1 MSGRI
6 ILVTG
11 GARSGKSSFAERLMR
26 KHAPD
31 GCLYVATAEALDEEM
46 KERIS
51 LHQAERDAVS
61 YNWSTAEWP
70 LSLPEQLAQSKS
82 SAILVD
88 CLTVWLSNE
97 LLAVEQEPDFSTK
110 LEQRIQSFIDAA
122 AQYEGLLVL
131 VTNEVGSGVVPAY
144 KLGRVFR
151 DAAGR
156 LNQRAAAAAD
166 EVYLVTAGIPIELKS
181 RMVEL

>member
-1 MSGRI
+1 M
-6 ILVTG
+6 
-11 GARSGKSSFAERLMR
+11 
-26 KHAPD
+26 
-31 GCLYVATAEALDEEM
+31 
-46 KERIS
+46 
-51 LHQAERDAVS
+51 
-61 YNWSTAEWP
+61 
-70 LSLPEQLAQSKS
+70 
-82 SAILVD
+82 D

-97 LLAVEQEPDFSTK
+97 LLAVEQDPDFSAK